1 MDEPSEIPWPVLEW
15 LVGDAF
21 REFMFIGE
29 VNGIL
34 LFKHIWTRR
43 YFNVD
48 RDGYTYRYAGGR
60 YERLPLAEALFHV
73 LT

>member
-1 MDEPSEIPWPVLEW
+1 MTEMPEILWPVLERM
-15 LVGDAF
+15 VGDAF

-34 LFKHIWTRR
+34 LFKHVWTRR
-43 YFNVD
+43 YLNVD

-60 YERLPLAEALFHV
+60 YERMPLVEALCHV
-73 LT
+73 LN